1 MEGKNTIILNRPVYE
16 VILTREHRIAL
27 LLSSN
32 TILRCSSTFV
42 LQGNDLPHVSWDN
55 YYDIN
60 IEHIL
65 PQTYQTNWTKVMED
79 YLSGKE
85 LSDDEN
91 WRAKKIIINTL
102 GNLTII
108 KDAKNSE
115 LQNNSWEDKRERYK
129 NGTFCEIKIAQESEW
144 NGSTILNRGID
155 MLQFLM
161 TMVPGLSLN
170 EEQQKRM
177 LFVAEKYFPAISE

>member
-1 MEGKNTIILNRPVYE
+1 
-16 VILTREHRIAL
+16 
-27 LLSSN
+27 
-32 TILRCSSTFV
+32 
-42 LQGNDLPHVSWDN
+42 
-55 YYDIN
+55 
-60 IEHIL
+60 
-65 PQTYQTNWTKVMED
+65 MED